1 MYVHKCFWNVLQEL
15 AVDAMS
21 DVANSFKKIVSQSQ
35 TDSTV
40 QTYSAA
46 EGEMHYYSLLLYW
59 SNTADAA

>member
-1 MYVHKCFWNVLQEL
+1 
-15 AVDAMS
+15 MS

-46 EGEMHYYSLLLYW
+46 EGEMHYYSLLLYC

>member
-1 MYVHKCFWNVLQEL
+1 
-15 AVDAMS
+15 MS

-46 EGEMHYYSLLLYW
+46 EGEMHYYIAKILPMRRKT
-59 SNTADAA
+59 SNNQAIN